1 MCYLGLRLDRLI
13 RELCE
18 MVCTLGVWIQ
28 TIVGGV
34 MLFSSGSGLL
44 NYLLASNNLILQVL
58 GKIAPRGVDLI
69 YSMGTLRVVRVLEVV
84 KQCKTLLLLSLAST
98 RVVRLL
104 ILANLNSCQVLR
116 GV

>member
-34 MLFSSGSGLL
+34 MLIGSGSGLL

-58 GKIAPRGVDLI
+58 CKIAPRGVDLI
-69 YSMGTLRVVRVLEVV
+69 YCMGTLSVVRVLEVV
-84 KQCKTLLLLSLAST
+84 KQGKTLLLLGLAGP

-104 ILANLNSCQVLR
+104 ILVNLNSCRVLR

>member
-34 MLFSSGSGLL
+34 MVFGSGSSLL
-44 NYLLASNNLILQVL
+44 YYLLAGNNLILQVL
-58 GKIAPRGVDLI
+58 GEIAPKGVYFI
-69 YSMGTLRVVRVLEVV
+69 YGQGPLRVERVLDVV
-84 KQCKTLLLLSLAST
+84 KQCETLLLLCLACP
-98 RVVRLL
+98 RVERLL
-104 ILANLNSCQVLR
+104 ILVYLNCCRILR
-116 GV
+116 RV